1 MAVNVDV
8 VYKTVLSIL
17 NKEQRGY
24 MTPQEFNRTAT
35 QVQLEI
41 FEQYFDD
48 LNQQLRA
55 PQSDEDYSDRVAN
68 IEEKMS
74 IFETTGLCAYTSN
87 IAGGYFSLPAIDSY
101 GLVCS
106 PYRLGSLAYKNVYN
120 ASIGP
125 LEELQ
130 KSEFYNIQ
138 NSRLTASTKANPT
151 FLRESGRIV
160 VAPSEIG
167 PETITI
173 GNPTRIIANYIR
185 KPLDPIWGFSIGSR
199 GQYIYNPAPFTI
211 GNPNTGSRNFE
222 LHESEQTRL
231 IIKILVYAG
240 IIIKDP
246 QIVQAA
252 AQQSQL
258 EDINSKS

>member
-1 MAVNVDV
+1 MAVNVDI

-24 MTPQEFNRTAT
+24 MTPQEFNKTAT

-48 LNQQLRA
+48 LNQQLRV
-55 PQSDEDYSDRVAN
+55 PQSDEDYADRVAN

-74 IFETTGLCAYTSN
+74 IFETTGLCTYTTNS
-87 IAGGYFSLPAIDSY
+87 AGGYFTLPTTDSY

-120 ASIGP
+120 TSIGP

-130 KSEFYNIQ
+130 KSEFYYIQ
-138 NSRLTASTKANPT
+138 NSRLTASTERNPT
-151 FLRESGRIV
+151 FLRESNRII
-160 VAPSEIG
+160 VAPSSIIAN
-167 PETITI
+167 IT
-173 GNPTRIIANYIR
+173 ANYIR
-185 KPLDPIWGFSIGSR
+185 KPLDPVWGFTVGSR
-199 GQYIYNPAPFTI
+199 GQYIYNPAPFVPGT
-211 GNPNTGSRNFE
+211 PDTGSRNFE
-222 LHESEQTRL
+222 VHESEQTRL
-231 IIKILVYAG
+231 IIKILMYAG

>member
-48 LNQQLRA
+48 LNQQLRV

-74 IFETTGLCAYTSN
+74 IFETTGLCTYTSN
-87 IAGGYFSLPAIDSY
+87 IAGGYFSLPTTDSY

-130 KSEFYNIQ
+130 KAEFYNIQ
-138 NSRLTASTKANPT
+138 NSRLTASTLANPT

-160 VAPSEIG
+160 VAPN
-167 PETITI
+167 TIVS
-173 GNPTRIIANYIR
+173 NIIANYIR

>member
-1 MAVNVDV
+1 MAVNVDI

-24 MTPQEFNRTAT
+24 MTPQEFNKTAT

-48 LNQQLRA
+48 LNQQLRV
-55 PQSDEDYSDRVAN
+55 PQSDEDYADRVAN

-74 IFETTGLCAYTSN
+74 IFETTGLCTYTTNS
-87 IAGGYFSLPAIDSY
+87 AGGYFSLPTTDSY

-120 ASIGP
+120 TSVGP

-130 KSEFYNIQ
+130 RSEFYYIQ
-138 NSRLTASTKANPT
+138 NSRLTASTLANPT
-151 FLRESGRIV
+151 FLRESERII
-160 VAPSEIG
+160 VAPSSI
-167 PETITI
+167 IT
-173 GNPTRIIANYIR
+173 NVTANYTR
-185 KPLDPIWGFSIGSR
+185 KPLDPIWGFIVGSR
-199 GQYIYNPAPFTI
+199 GQYIYDPRPYVA
-211 GNPNTGSRNFE
+211 GNPPIGSRNFE

-231 IIKILVYAG
+231 IIKILMYAG

>member
-1 MAVNVDV
+1 MAVNVDI

-24 MTPQEFNRTAT
+24 MTPQEFNKTAT

-48 LNQQLRA
+48 LNQQLRI
-55 PQSDEDYSDRVAN
+55 PQSDENYADRVAN

-74 IFETTGLCAYTSN
+74 IFETTGLCTYTTNS
-87 IAGGYFSLPAIDSY
+87 AGGYFTLPTTDSY

-120 ASIGP
+120 TSIGP

-130 KSEFYNIQ
+130 KSEFYYIQ
-138 NSRLTASTKANPT
+138 NSRLTASTEKNPT
-151 FLRESGRIV
+151 YLRESGRII
-160 VAPSEIG
+160 VAPSS
-167 PETITI
+167 ITTNI
-173 GNPTRIIANYIR
+173 TANYIR
-185 KPLDPIWGFSIGSR
+185 KPLDPVWGFTVGSR
-199 GQYIYNPAPFTI
+199 GQYIYNPAPFVPGT
-211 GNPNTGSRNFE
+211 PDTGSRNFE

-231 IIKILVYAG
+231 IIKILMYAG

-246 QIVQAA
+246 QVVQAA

>member
-1 MAVNVDV
+1 MAVNVDI

-48 LNQQLRA
+48 LNQQLRV
-55 PQSDEDYSDRVAN
+55 PQSDENYADRVAN

-74 IFETTGLCAYTSN
+74 IFETTGLCTYTTNS
-87 IAGGYFSLPAIDSY
+87 AGGYFTLPTTDSY

-120 ASIGP
+120 TSIGP

-130 KSEFYNIQ
+130 KSEFYYIQ
-138 NSRLTASTKANPT
+138 NSRLTASTEKNPT
-151 FLRESGRIV
+151 FLRESGRII
-160 VAPSEIG
+160 VAPSSI
-167 PETITI
+167 ITNI
-173 GNPTRIIANYIR
+173 TANYIR
-185 KPLDPIWGFSIGSR
+185 KPLDPVWGFTVGSR
-199 GQYIYNPAPFTI
+199 GQYIYNPAPYTP
-211 GNPNTGSRNFE
+211 GTPATGSRNFE

-231 IIKILVYAG
+231 IIKILMYAG

-246 QIVQAA
+246 QVAQAA

>member
-1 MAVNVDV
+1 MAVNVDI

-24 MTPQEFNRTAT
+24 MTPQEFNKTAT

-48 LNQQLRA
+48 LNQQLRI
-55 PQSDEDYSDRVAN
+55 PQSDENYADRVAN

-74 IFETTGLCAYTSN
+74 IFETAGLCTYTTNS
-87 IAGGYFSLPAIDSY
+87 AGGYFTLPTTDSY

-120 ASIGP
+120 TSIGP

-130 KSEFYNIQ
+130 KSEFYYIQ
-138 NSRLTASTKANPT
+138 NSRLTASTEKNPT
-151 FLRESGRIV
+151 YLRESGRII
-160 VAPSEIG
+160 VAPSS
-167 PETITI
+167 ITTNI
-173 GNPTRIIANYIR
+173 TANYIR
-185 KPLDPIWGFSIGSR
+185 KPLDPVWGFTVGSR
-199 GQYIYNPAPFTI
+199 GQYIYNPAPFVPGT
-211 GNPNTGSRNFE
+211 PDTGSRNFE
-222 LHESEQTRL
+222 VHESEQTRL
-231 IIKILVYAG
+231 IIKILMYAG

>member
-1 MAVNVDV
+1 MAVNVDI

-24 MTPQEFNRTAT
+24 MTPQEFNKTAT

-48 LNQQLRA
+48 LNQQLRV
-55 PQSDEDYSDRVAN
+55 PQSDEDYADRVAN

-74 IFETTGLCAYTSN
+74 IFETTGLCTYTTNS
-87 IAGGYFSLPAIDSY
+87 AGGYFTLPTTDSY

-120 ASIGP
+120 TSIGP

-130 KSEFYNIQ
+130 KSEFYYIQ
-138 NSRLTASTKANPT
+138 NSRLTASTERNPT
-151 FLRESGRIV
+151 FLRESNRII
-160 VAPSEIG
+160 VAPSSI
-167 PETITI
+167 ITNI
-173 GNPTRIIANYIR
+173 TANYIR
-185 KPLDPIWGFSIGSR
+185 KPLDPVWGFTVGSR
-199 GQYIYNPAPFTI
+199 GQYIYNPAPFVPGT
-211 GNPNTGSRNFE
+211 PDTGSRNFE
-222 LHESEQTRL
+222 VHESEQTRL
-231 IIKILVYAG
+231 IIKILMYAG

>member
-1 MAVNVDV
+1 MAVNVDT

-24 MTPQEFNRTAT
+24 MTPQEFNKTAT

-48 LNQQLRA
+48 LNQQLRI
-55 PQSDEDYSDRVAN
+55 PQSDENYADRVAN

-74 IFETTGLCAYTSN
+74 IFETTGLCTYTSN
-87 IAGGYFSLPAIDSY
+87 SAGGYFTLPTTDSY

-120 ASIGP
+120 TSIGP

-130 KSEFYNIQ
+130 KSEFYYIQ
-138 NSRLTASTKANPT
+138 NSRLTASTEKNPT
-151 FLRESGRIV
+151 FLRESGRII
-160 VAPSEIG
+160 VAPSSI
-167 PETITI
+167 IT
-173 GNPTRIIANYIR
+173 NVTANYIR
-185 KPLDPIWGFSIGSR
+185 KPLDPVWGFTVGSR
-199 GQYIYNPAPFTI
+199 GQYIYNPAPFVPGT
-211 GNPNTGSRNFE
+211 PNTGSRNFE
-222 LHESEQTRL
+222 VHESEQTRL
-231 IIKILVYAG
+231 IIKILMYAG

>member
-1 MAVNVDV
+1 MAINVDT
-8 VYKTVLSIL
+8 VYKTVLLIL

-48 LNQQLRA
+48 LNQQLRV
-55 PQSDEDYSDRVAN
+55 PQSDQDYADRVAN
-68 IEEKMS
+68 IEEKLS
-74 IFETTGLCAYTSN
+74 IFETTGLCTYTSSS
-87 IAGGYFSLPAIDSY
+87 AGGYFSLPSTDAY

-106 PYRLGSLAYKNVYN
+106 PYRLGTLAYKNVYGTN
-120 ASIGP
+120 IGP

-130 KSEFYNIQ
+130 KGEFYFIQ
-138 NSRLTASTKANPT
+138 NSRLTASTLSNPT
-151 FLRESGRIV
+151 FLRESNRII
-160 VAPSEIG
+160 VAPSS
-167 PETITI
+167 ITTNI
-173 GNPTRIIANYIR
+173 TANYTR
-185 KPLDPIWGFSIGSR
+185 KPLDPVWGFTVGSR
-199 GQYIYNPAPFTI
+199 GQYIYNPAPYVPGT
-211 GNPNTGSRNFE
+211 PATGSRNFE
-222 LHESEQTRL
+222 LHESEQTRV
-231 IIKILVYAG
+231 IIKILMYAG

>member
-1 MAVNVDV
+1 MAVNVDI
-8 VYKTVLSIL
+8 VYKTVLLIL

-24 MTPQEFNRTAT
+24 MTPQEFNKTAT

-48 LNQQLRA
+48 LNQQLRV
-55 PQSDEDYSDRVAN
+55 PQSDQDYSDRVAN

-74 IFETTGLCAYTSN
+74 IFETTGVCTYTANS
-87 IAGGYFSLPAIDSY
+87 AGGYFSLPAFDSY
-101 GLVCS
+101 GIVCS
-106 PYRLGSLAYKNVYN
+106 PYRLGSLVYKNVYN
-120 ASIGP
+120 TSIGP

-130 KSEFYNIQ
+130 RSEFYYIQ
-138 NSRLTASTKANPT
+138 NSRLTASTLKNPT
-151 FLRESGRIV
+151 FLRESNRII
-160 VAPSEIG
+160 VAPSS
-167 PETITI
+167 ITTNI
-173 GNPTRIIANYIR
+173 TANYIR
-185 KPLDPIWGFSIGSR
+185 KPLDPVWGFTVGSR
-199 GQYIYNPAPFTI
+199 GQYIYNPSPFTP
-211 GNPNTGSRNFE
+211 GTPDTGSRNFE
-222 LHESEQTRL
+222 LHESEQTRI
-231 IIKILVYAG
+231 IIKILMYAG

>member
-1 MAVNVDV
+1 MAVNVDI

-24 MTPQEFNRTAT
+24 MTPQEFNKTAT

-48 LNQQLRA
+48 LNQQLRVN
-55 PQSDEDYSDRVAN
+55 QSDYEYADRVAN
-68 IEEKMS
+68 IDEKMS
-74 IFETTGLCAYTSN
+74 IFKTTGKCNYNNS
-87 IAGGYFSLPAIDSY
+87 GGYFTLPTTDIYGESY
-101 GLVCS
+101 S
-106 PYRLGSLAYKNVYN
+106 FYRLGTLDYKNRFGIT
-120 ASIGP
+120 IGP

-130 KSEFYNIQ
+130 KFEFRYIQ
-138 NSRLTASTKANPT
+138 NSKLTTSTEKNPT
-151 FLRESGRIV
+151 FFRESNKVI
-160 VAPSEIG
+160 VAPSTIG
-167 PETITI
+167 PQTIATV
-173 GNPTRIIANYIR
+173 NPTKIIANYIR
-185 KPLDPIWGFSIGSR
+185 KPLNPVWGFTVGTR
-199 GQYIYNPAPFTI
+199 GQYIYDPSPYNSLNIPA
-211 GNPNTGSRNFE
+211 TGSRNFE

-231 IIKILVYAG
+231 IMKILMYAG

>member
-1 MAVNVDV
+1 MAVNVDI

-24 MTPQEFNRTAT
+24 MTPQEFNKTAT

-48 LNQQLRA
+48 LNQQLRV
-55 PQSDEDYSDRVAN
+55 PQSDENYADRVAN

-74 IFETTGLCAYTSN
+74 IFETTGLCTYTSN
-87 IAGGYFSLPAIDSY
+87 SAGGYFTLPTTDSY

-106 PYRLGSLAYKNVYN
+106 PYRLGSLAYKNIYN
-120 ASIGP
+120 TTLGP

-130 KSEFYNIQ
+130 KSEFYYIQ
-138 NSRLTASTKANPT
+138 NSRLTASTEKNPT
-151 FLRESGRIV
+151 FLRESGRII
-160 VAPSEIG
+160 VAPSS
-167 PETITI
+167 ITTNI
-173 GNPTRIIANYIR
+173 TANYIR
-185 KPLDPIWGFSIGSR
+185 KPLDPVWGFTVGSR
-199 GQYIYNPAPFTI
+199 GQYIYNPAPYAPGT
-211 GNPNTGSRNFE
+211 PDTGSRNFE
-222 LHESEQTRL
+222 VHESEQTRL
-231 IIKILVYAG
+231 IIKILMYAG

>member
-1 MAVNVDV
+1 MAVNVDI

-24 MTPQEFNRTAT
+24 MTPQEFNKTAT

-48 LNQQLRA
+48 LNQQLRV
-55 PQSDEDYSDRVAN
+55 PQSDENYADRVAN

-74 IFETTGLCAYTSN
+74 IFETTGLCTYTTNS
-87 IAGGYFSLPAIDSY
+87 AGGYFSLPTTDSY

-120 ASIGP
+120 TSIGP

-130 KSEFYNIQ
+130 KSEFYYIQ
-138 NSRLTASTKANPT
+138 NSRLTASTEKNPT
-151 FLRESGRIV
+151 FLRESGRII
-160 VAPSEIG
+160 VAPSSI
-167 PETITI
+167 ITNI
-173 GNPTRIIANYIR
+173 TANYIR
-185 KPLDPIWGFSIGSR
+185 KPLDPVWGFTVGSR
-199 GQYIYNPAPFTI
+199 GQYIYNPAPYSPGT
-211 GNPNTGSRNFE
+211 PATGSRNFE

-231 IIKILVYAG
+231 IIKILMYAG

-246 QIVQAA
+246 QIVQVA

>member
-1 MAVNVDV
+1 MAVNVDT

-24 MTPQEFNRTAT
+24 MTPQEFNRTAA

-48 LNQQLRA
+48 LNQQLRVG
-55 PQSDEDYSDRVAN
+55 QTDYEYADRVAN
-68 IEEKMS
+68 IDEKMS
-74 IFETTGLCAYTSN
+74 IFKTTGNCTYTTHST
-87 IAGGYFSLPAIDSY
+87 GGYFTLPTTDIY
-101 GLVCS
+101 GDTYS
-106 PYRLGSLAYKNVYN
+106 FYRLGTLDYKNRFNVT
-120 ASIGP
+120 IGP

-130 KSEFYNIQ
+130 KYEFYYIQ
-138 NSRLTASTKANPT
+138 NSKLTASTEKNPT
-151 FLRESGRIV
+151 FFRESNRVI
-160 VAPSEIG
+160 VAPNS
-167 PETITI
+167 ITT
-173 GNPTRIIANYIR
+173 NIIANYIR
-185 KPLDPIWGFSIGSR
+185 KPLDPIWGFVVGSR
-199 GQYIYNPAPFTI
+199 GQYIYDSRPYIP
-211 GNPNTGSRNFE
+211 GNPSTGSRNFE
-222 LHESEQTRL
+222 LHESEQTRI
-231 IIKILVYAG
+231 IIKILMYAG

>member
-1 MAVNVDV
+1 MAINVDT
-8 VYKTVLSIL
+8 VYKTVLLIL

-24 MTPQEFNRTAT
+24 MTPQEFNKTAT

-55 PQSDEDYSDRVAN
+55 PQSDQDYADRVAN

-74 IFETTGLCAYTSN
+74 IFETTGLCTYTTNS
-87 IAGGYFSLPAIDSY
+87 AGGYFSLPTTDAY
-101 GLVCS
+101 GVTYS
-106 PYRLGSLAYKNVYN
+106 PYRLGSLVYTN
-120 ASIGP
+120 IYGTSIGP

-130 KSEFYNIQ
+130 RSEFYYIQ
-138 NSRLTASTKANPT
+138 NSRLTASTLKNPT
-151 FLRESGRIV
+151 FLRESNRII
-160 VAPSEIG
+160 VAPSSI
-167 PETITI
+167 ITNI
-173 GNPTRIIANYIR
+173 TANYIR
-185 KPLDPIWGFSIGSR
+185 KPLDPVWGFTVGSR
-199 GQYIYNPAPFTI
+199 GQYIYNPAAYVPGT
-211 GNPNTGSRNFE
+211 PATGSRNFE
-222 LHESEQTRL
+222 LHESEQTRV
-231 IIKILVYAG
+231 IIKILMYAG